1 MKIRIGSGLV
11 PQNLLVLLLIVII
24 IFAPSNVLRIIL
36 GLPLILFF
44 PGYTLV
50 LALFPM
56 KEQIGNMERIALSF
70 GMSIATVLLI
80 GLILNYTP
88 WGITIEST
96 LYSAASFI
104 FLLSFIAWLRL
115 SRLVE
120 HERFNLESQMKLP
133 SWRGSIWDKA
143 LSVVLIVAIFGAIG
157 TFGYVLAT
165 QKVGERFTEFY
176 ILNIEGE
183 ATDYPKEL
191 SVGEEGKVIVG
202 IINHE
207 QEAATYR
214 IEVAI
219 NGVKDNESGPIFLEN
234 DAKWEMVM
242 GFTPNIVGDN
252 QKVEFLLYKE
262 GQTEVYQSLH
272 LWIDILG

>member
-1 MKIRIGSGLV
+1 
-11 PQNLLVLLLIVII
+11 
-24 IFAPSNVLRIIL
+24 
-36 GLPLILFF
+36 
-44 PGYTLV
+44 
-50 LALFPM
+50 M

-272 LWIDILG
+272 LWIDILE

>member
-272 LWIDILG
+272 LWIDILE